1 MNKMFTQPTGPVAK
15 QTNKQSIARMLGIK
29 QSQVAILSTSSPI
42 DGYTV
47 VYDQATQLCWYVSTA
62 IGTPTEWEMS
72 NDTLSVTT
80 ENGSFNLTQAKAGDW
95 FLESLADMTG
105 ASLIGGLN
113 FITPQMFGAVADG
126 TTDDTTA
133 ILDAANEAI
142 SKGWI
147 LHFPSGTYVGST
159 LTLTQSIH
167 INVASRASLQFSV
180 VIKGEYFAPL
190 DSVTSTAAW
199 ADIPAGTTS
208 LAGDFSAFDTT
219 KPVGIRLNDIDGG
232 SASQG
237 NETGCDFSLITSAS
251 STELVLNS
259 ATRFPYQKPVIASL
273 ASAVQFIGQ
282 LTADAYTIA
291 GDYTSYFSAGDI
303 IRIENI
309 AGTDGVEAK
318 TAYMELVR
326 IESISSTAITLAK
339 QLEFT
344 HVNPWL
350 VKVGYLEDVKVTGL
364 GYIQRLEIRQCA
376 NVQVGM
382 GLTIG
387 RSVNSYLYDFRFNNV
402 VVEGAYEPSS
412 MNTTYAFGHSM
423 IDNVTLSSSRSTT
436 DNAVFKVM
444 SSPGLIIGKVNS
456 KNANATGSQGNYG
469 FYVDA
474 IFTPYY
480 VPNRNMII
488 QGIHVEP
495 SRSTVTRSIWVY
507 GLRDATIS
515 DLIGGQVFIQGC
527 SNTLCRNISIPKY
540 AIELR
545 DLVGCDVE
553 ALCKSGLK
561 LGGSDSIYRITCT
574 GVGTSSS
581 MNIAF
586 RTGAGTTNP
595 VTGATQTLGS
605 SNVYHITGLSTSTN
619 AITIQ
624 LSQED
629 YPVIGSGCLD
639 KTTVS
644 QSVVLASNVTNP
656 CMQPNQ
662 LRKTFSA
669 GSGWIGA
676 RTKGGI
682 TMVGDYRDAYVVI
695 NGYYIWPGSDGH
707 LRMSTTKPTSD
718 NPTGV
723 IVVGPVTKGAA
734 VAQSTGT
741 DAASVAVNA
750 LISSLI
756 ANSVLAS
763 S

>member
-15 QTNKQSIARMLGIK
+15 QTNKQSIARMLGLK
-29 QSQVAILSTSSPI
+29 QSQVAIVSTSAPI

-47 VYDQATQLCWYVSTA
+47 LYDQDTQLCWYVDGAT
-62 IGTPTEWEMS
+62 GTPSTWEVIS
-72 NDTLSVTT
+72 DKLHVTT
-80 ENGSFNLTQAKAGDW
+80 ENGTFNLAQAKAGDW
-95 FLESLADMTG
+95 LREALADMTG

-113 FITPQMFGAVADG
+113 FVTPQMFGAVADG

-142 SKGWI
+142 SKGWV

-167 INVASRASLQFSV
+167 INVASKARLEFSV
-180 VIKGEYFAPL
+180 IIKGELFDLL

-199 ADIPAGTTS
+199 ADIPADTTS

-219 KPVGIRLNDIDGG
+219 KPVAIRLNDTDGG

-303 IRIENI
+303 IRVENI

-326 IESISSTAITLAK
+326 IESISSTAITLSK

-350 VKVGYLEDVKVTGL
+350 VRVGYLEDVKVTGL

-382 GLTIG
+382 GLTLG

-402 VVEGAYEPSS
+402 VVEGVYEPSS

-423 IDNVTLSSSRSTT
+423 IDNVTLSSSSSTT

-507 GLRDATIS
+507 GLRDATVS

-527 SNTLCRNISIPKY
+527 SNTICRNISIPKY
-540 AIELR
+540 NIELR
-545 DLVGCDVE
+545 DLVACDVE

-574 GVGTSSS
+574 GLGTGSSL
-581 MNIAF
+581 NIAF

-605 SNVYHITGLSTSTN
+605 NNIYHITGLSTSTD

-629 YPVIGSGCLD
+629 YPIIGSGCLD
-639 KTTVS
+639 KPSVS
-644 QSVVLASNVTNP
+644 QSVVLSSNITNP
-656 CMQPNQ
+656 CMQPTQ
-662 LRKTFSA
+662 LRKSFSA

-695 NGYYIWPGSDGH
+695 NGYYIWPGSDGR
-707 LRMSTTKPTSD
+707 LRMSATKPTSD
-718 NPTGV
+718 NPSGV
-723 IVVGPVTKGAA
+723 IIVGPVTKGAA

-741 DAASVAVNA
+741 DEASVAVNA
-750 LISSLI
+750 LITSLI

>member
-1 MNKMFTQPTGPVAK
+1 MGSFTQPVGPTARIV
-15 QTNKQSIARMLGIK
+15 NKQSIARIFGLK
-29 QSQVAILSTSSPI
+29 QAQVAMLRKDTAL
-42 DGYTV
+42 DGFTI
-47 VYDQATQLCWYVSTA
+47 VYDQISQLCWYVGTA
-62 IGTPTEWEMS
+62 TGTPSSWEVTS
-72 NDTLSVTT
+72 GTLSVST
-80 ENGSFNLTQAKAGDW
+80 ENGTFNLTQAKAGDW
-95 FLESLADMTG
+95 LYEALSDLTG

-113 FITPQMFGAVADG
+113 FVTPQMFGAKADG
-126 TTDDTTA
+126 VTDDTVA
-133 ILDAANEAI
+133 ILSAANDAT
-142 SKGWI
+142 SKGWV
-147 LHFPSGTYVGST
+147 LYFPSGTYVGST

-167 INVASRASLQFSV
+167 INVASKARLEFSV
-180 VIKGEYFAPL
+180 IIKGELFDLL

-208 LAGDFSAFDTT
+208 LAGDFSAFDTS
-219 KPVGIRLNDIDGG
+219 KPVAIRLNDTDGG

-303 IRIENI
+303 IRVENI

-326 IESISSTAITLAK
+326 IESISSTAITLSK

-382 GLTIG
+382 GLTLG

-507 GLRDATIS
+507 GLRDATVS

-527 SNTLCRNISIPKY
+527 SNTICRNISIPKY
-540 AIELR
+540 NIELR
-545 DLVGCDVE
+545 DLVACDVE

-574 GVGTSSS
+574 GLGTGSSL
-581 MNIAF
+581 NIAF

-605 SNVYHITGLSTSTN
+605 NNVYHITGLSTSTN

-629 YPVIGSGCLD
+629 YPIIGSGCLD
-639 KTTVS
+639 KPSVS
-644 QSVVLASNVTNP
+644 QSVVLSSNVTNP
-656 CMQPNQ
+656 CMQPTQ
-662 LRKTFSA
+662 LRKSFSA

-695 NGYYIWPGSDGH
+695 NGYYIWPGSDGR
-707 LRMSTTKPTSD
+707 LRMSATKPTSD
-718 NPTGV
+718 NPSGV
-723 IVVGPVTKGAA
+723 IIVGPVTKGAA

-750 LISSLI
+750 LIASLI